1 MVQVCE
7 IRACMARK
15 GISQKELAKHLHI
28 SEKTM
33 VEKMKTGNFGLEEA
47 KVMIDVLEIKKP
59 SEIFFADEV
68 TL

>member
-15 GISQKELAKHLHI
+15 GITQKELANKLCI

-33 VEKMKTGNFGLEEA
+33 VKKMKDGSFGLEEA
-47 KVMIDVLEIKKP
+47 KVMIDYLGIKNP
-59 SEIFFADEV
+59 AEIFFANKV
-68 TL
+68 T